1 MQERADR
8 ITISLEPDLLA
19 ELDRFLERKGYTNRS
34 QGIRDIVRA
43 RFVQEEWQSGDRPTV
58 ATVNLVYDHHKRE
71 LMERLA
77 HLQHENLDRI
87 VSALHIHLDHEH
99 CLEVLV
105 LRGPGRELQ
114 ALGDALIATKGVI
127 HGTIS
132 FSTAGTVADTA
143 RRHDHPH
150 PHRHR
155 HPH

>member
-1 MQERADR
+1 MKDRADR

-19 ELDRFLERKGYTNRS
+19 ELDRFLERKGYQNRS
-34 QGIRDIVRA
+34 QGIRDIVRG
-43 RFVQEEWQSGDRPTV
+43 RFVQEEWETGNRQTV

-77 HLQHENLDRI
+77 HLQHEHLDTI
-87 VSALHIHLDHEH
+87 VSALHVHLDHQH

-105 LRGPGRELQ
+105 LRGPGRELR

-127 HGTIS
+127 HGTMS

-143 RRHDHPH
+143 HRGDHHH
-150 PHRHR
+150 PHRHPHR
-155 HPH
+155 H